1 MPGSKRRGLLG
12 GKVESIVI
20 NVYSVTD
27 LWREATHPGRVDVVS
42 KVFVEMDLLAQP
54 IPLFNCS
61 VTDLG
66 YHQKLA

>member
-42 KVFVEMDLLAQP
+42 KVFVVNGFAGAADTT
-54 IPLFNCS
+54 I
-61 VTDLG
+61 
-66 YHQKLA
+66 